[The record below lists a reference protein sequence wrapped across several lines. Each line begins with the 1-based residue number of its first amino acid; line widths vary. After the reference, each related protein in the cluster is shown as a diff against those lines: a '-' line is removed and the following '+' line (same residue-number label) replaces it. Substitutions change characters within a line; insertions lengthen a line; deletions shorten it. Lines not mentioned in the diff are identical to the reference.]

1 MSSAPRRL
9 ARGDGRASLPVAM
22 LQSAFDVIVAA
33 AILLLTVALGR
44 LSGILWRIN
53 EVLAQRAALDQA
65 EARLRAAT
73 ARLSDTIARQ
83 PPIRPEDAP

>member
-1 MSSAPRRL
+1 
-9 ARGDGRASLPVAM
+9 M

-83 PPIRPEDAP
+83 PPILPEDAP

>member
-1 MSSAPRRL
+1 
-9 ARGDGRASLPVAM
+9 M